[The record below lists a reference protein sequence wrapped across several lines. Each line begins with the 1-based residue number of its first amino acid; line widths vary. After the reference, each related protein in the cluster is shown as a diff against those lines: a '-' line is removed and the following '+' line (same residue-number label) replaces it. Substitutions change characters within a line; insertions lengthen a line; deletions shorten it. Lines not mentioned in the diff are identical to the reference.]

1 MKNLKIKIRG
11 FLIIKIAK
19 LRREIKAYKERI
31 LEDTIREQEYI
42 DQMNIMQDE
51 IRQLIL
57 KLPKEERE
65 LWLKKKGKKY
75 ERHTP
80 KKK

>member
-31 LEDTIREQEYI
+31 LEDALREQDYI
-42 DQMNIMQDE
+42 DKINIMQDE

-65 LWLKKKGKKY
+65 AWLKRKDKKN
-75 ERHTP
+75 ERHLF

>member
-31 LEDTIREQEYI
+31 LEDTLREQDYI
-42 DQMNIMQDE
+42 DQMNIMQDD

-57 KLPKEERE
+57 KLSKEERE
-65 LWLKKKGKKY
+65 LWLEKKGKKN

>member
-19 LRREIKAYKERI
+19 LRKKIKAYEDRI
-31 LEDTIREQEYI
+31 LEDALKEQEYI
-42 DQMNIMQDE
+42 DEMNLMKDE

-57 KLPKEERE
+57 KLPKEERDA
-65 LWLKKKGKKY
+65 WLKRKEKKN
-75 ERHTP
+75 ERHFF